1 MKACEFIPRYLA
13 EMAGVKHVFTY
24 AGGTNAML
32 LDAIRRNGLM
42 SIVPMRHE
50 ENAALAADGYARV
63 RHGLGLALA
72 MSGPGATNL
81 ITGMAQSYFDS
92 VPVLHLTGNVTTG
105 TFKYSRPLR
114 QLGYQEADIV
124 PIASP
129 VTKAAYFV
137 DRADMVSYLLRD
149 AIRLALEGRPGPTLY
164 DIPFDTQKQEI
175 DPGELSVPFHYQ
187 EQRSLTETDYDRF
200 RALLAAS
207 RRPLLLLGG
216 GIQTA
221 DASAAALA
229 FARRLRLPVVVSLL
243 GKDAYPND
251 DPLYVGFIGAYGNRY
266 ANLTLAKADLVIT
279 LGSRLDSRQTA
290 RISAFAANKKIIHVE
305 VDPCVINSTVPTTLG
320 IRLDLR
326 TFFQSFAEWEARK
339 PLEYTPDQA
348 WLDQIR
354 EVRAL
359 LSGDGEQDRGDL
371 NPKAFLRRL
380 SRAMPPGAI
389 YTVDVGGHQMWT
401 AQTMELKAGDRI
413 LYSGGLGTMG
423 YAMPAAIGAHF
434 AAPERPVLA
443 ITGDGGFQMALSE
456 LSTIATFRA
465 PVKLVVI
472 NNGMLG
478 LMRYFQDENFE
489 GLHPATVEGYSTPD
503 VVRVA
508 SAFGLPARCL
518 AHDREVPEA
527 LDWLL
532 AEPGP
537 AVLDVKTPV
546 EWAPYPKVV
555 VGGNLTQQRPELPP
569 DLIARLAEIMP

>member
-1 MKACEFIPRYLA
+1 MKACEFIPRYLS
-13 EMAGVKHVFTY
+13 EIAGVKHVFTY

-32 LDAIRRNGLM
+32 LDAIRRNDLM

-50 ENAALAADGYARV
+50 ENAALAADGYARI

-105 TFKYSRPLR
+105 TFKYGRPLR

-137 DRADMVSYLLRD
+137 DRLDMAPYLLRD

-164 DIPFDTQKQEI
+164 DIPFDVQKQEI
-175 DPGELSVPFHYQ
+175 DPGELTVPFAYE
-187 EQRSLTETDYDRF
+187 EQRTLAESDYDRF

-221 DASAAALA
+221 DVSVAVAA
-229 FARRLRLPVVVSLL
+229 FARRLQLPVVVSLL
-243 GKDAYPND
+243 GKDAFPND
-251 DPLYVGFIGAYGNRY
+251 DPLYVGFIGAYGNRH
-266 ANLTLAKADLVIT
+266 ANRTLAKADLVIA

-290 RISAFAANKKIIHVE
+290 KISAFSANKQIIHVD
-305 VDPCVINSTVPTTLG
+305 VDPCVINSTVPTALG

-326 TFFQSFAEWEARK
+326 TFFQAFAAWEARK
-339 PLEYTPDQA
+339 PLECNPPSA
-348 WLDQIR
+348 WLEQIR

-359 LSGDGEQDRGDL
+359 LQGDGEQDQGDL
-371 NPKAFLRRL
+371 NPKAFLRQL
-380 SRAMPPGAI
+380 SRALPPGAI

-434 AAPERPVLA
+434 AAPDRPVVA

-465 PVKLVVI
+465 PVKLIVI

-489 GLHPATVEGYSTPD
+489 GLHPATVEGYSAPD

-508 SAFGLPARCL
+508 SAFGLPAHALVRNQDV
-518 AHDREVPEA
+518 APA

-537 AVLDVKTPV
+537 AVLEVKTPV

-555 VGGNLTQQRPELPP
+555 VGGDLTQQRPELPP
-569 DLIARLAEIMP
+569 DLANRLEEIMP